1 MTGFLGK
8 LFGRKDPALEDAR
21 RIYSALMGQAR
32 KAAFYGAAKAPDNY
46 DGRIDILTLHIA
58 VILEALS
65 NHGKQ
70 GELLSQ
76 AVFDVMRDDF
86 EIAMREEGL
95 SDTGIK
101 RRIKPMMQLFFT
113 RVKAYAKA
121 LKQDSPKAQLEKALN
136 DGLFAEIETDY
147 SDTLASYAASFSQNI
162 ASLTLGQIAMTDF
175 TIPEPPQ

>member
-1 MTGFLGK
+1 MTGFFSK
-8 LFGRKDPALEDAR
+8 LFGRKDPALMDAR
-21 RIYSALMGQAR
+21 RIYSALMAQAR
-32 KAAFYGAAKAPDNY
+32 KAAFYGKAKAPDNY

-65 NHGKQ
+65 HHGKQ

-76 AVFDVMRDDF
+76 AIFDAMRDDF

-121 LKQDSPKAQLEKALN
+121 LKQDDPKAQLEQQLKE
-136 DGLFAEIETDY
+136 GLFAETETDY
-147 SDTLASYAASFSQNI
+147 SDALASYAALFSQNV
-162 ASLTLGQIAMTDF
+162 ASLSLGQIAMTDF
-175 TIPEPPQ
+175 TFPEPPQ